1 MIDRRQI
8 QNIDWVL
15 LVYLVLNSIIGV
27 IIIYSG
33 SHYLPGNFYLKQIFW
48 IIASLIAILLFISI
62 DYKFLVVWSFYIYI
76 LFIGVL
82 GGLLLFGQSVA
93 GTKGWIKF
101 PFFQVQPSELMK
113 VVFILLLAYIFS
125 EYRKDSLSWR
135 KMIIC
140 CALFAVPTLLVSL
153 QPDMGTALSYIPILL
168 AAFILAGLNKKMLVI
183 LVILAL
189 LFAVVG
195 WNVALKEY
203 QKERIK
209 ILVFPGY
216 DPLGSGYHIQ
226 QSKIA
231 IGSGGFLGKGYKR
244 GTQSQLRFLPARHTD
259 FIFSVIGEELGFLGV
274 LAVLLCYFLLLSRLF
289 GSVKDSRDR
298 AGVYIIFMVAVM
310 ITAQFFIN
318 ILMVIG
324 FFPIAGIPLPL
335 LSYGGSSLL
344 TTYLGVSLVL
354 NVKMRRF
361 ANV

>member
-15 LVYLVLNSIIGV
+15 LVYLLLNSVIGV

-33 SHYLPGNFYLKQIFW
+33 SHYLQGNFYLKQIFW
-48 IIASLIAILLFISI
+48 IIAGLTALLLLISI
-62 DYKFLVVWSFYIYI
+62 DYKFLVAWSFYIYI
-76 LFIGVL
+76 LFVGVL
-82 GGLLLFGQSVA
+82 GGLLLFGKSVA
-93 GTKGWIKF
+93 GTKGWIKL

-113 VVFILLLAYIFS
+113 IALILLLAYLFS
-125 EYRKDSLSWR
+125 DYRRNSLSWK
-135 KMIIC
+135 KMSVC
-140 CALFAVPTLLVSL
+140 CAIFAMPTLLVSL
-153 QPDMGTALSYIPILL
+153 QPDLGTALSYTPILL
-168 AAFILAGLNKKMLVI
+168 AALILAGLNRKMLII
-183 LVILAL
+183 LLIAAL
-189 LFAVVG
+189 LFSVVG
-195 WNVALKEY
+195 WSVVLRDY

-209 ILVFPGY
+209 ILVSPGH
-216 DPLGSGYHIQ
+216 DPLGAGYHIQ

-259 FIFSVIGEELGFLGV
+259 FVFSVIGEELGFLGV
-274 LAVLLCYFLLLSRLF
+274 LGVLLCYFLLLSRLF
-289 GSVKDSRDR
+289 SSVKDSRDR

-310 ITAQFFIN
+310 ISAQFFIN
-318 ILMVIG
+318 VLMVIG

-361 ANV
+361 ANI